1 LIKFTKVKILWN
13 NLFRFSEP
21 EKVLSAVFKSSFINF
36 FARIFGYLKN
46 FIIAILLGFSYQTD
60 GFFMAIS
67 LIGIFLIFVDVF
79 DSIGVPNLVKAKL
92 RSQED
97 FNRLS
102 GLLFTFTTILAFLG
116 SILAFTFIPLI
127 LKIPIGFKEN
137 AISYTKVSYVFLI
150 PYLFFSF
157 YFHHFGAIL
166 RSQRLFTPY
175 FIGEFLCSFF
185 SFLFILIGL
194 YLYRDYKVLP
204 ISLSLAQAL
213 ATFYMFYV
221 GREHIKFNFFLD
233 NDTKLILK
241 QFFYLI
247 GVYGVFHLY
256 LLVDKAFASLLGEK
270 NVSALH
276 YGLMLAMAP
285 KNIVKFEHIAITS
298 LSEVKGSLE
307 KLNFYIKRLMLLGL
321 IFSLLLFI
329 FSELFVALFFGH
341 GAFTKI
347 DISLTSK
354 ATRFYALSISFA
366 FLWPVFYRVFQIKNR
381 LKPIFFVA
389 IGGVIANF
397 IANYI
402 FVIVLSLDIAGVC
415 FGTFFAYGI
424 LCSLS
429 YYFLKK
435 GS

>member
-1 LIKFTKVKILWN
+1 MIKFTKVKILWN

-36 FARIFGYLKN
+36 FARAFGYLKN
-46 FIIAILLGFSYQTD
+46 FVIAILLGFSYQTD

-67 LIGIFLIFVDVF
+67 LIGIFLIFVNVF
-79 DSIGVPNLVKAKL
+79 DSIGVPNLVKARL
-92 RSQED
+92 RSQDD
-97 FNRLS
+97 FNKLA
-102 GLLFTFTTILAFLG
+102 GLLFTFTTILAFLI
-116 SILAFTFIPLI
+116 SILALAFMPLI
-127 LKIPIGFKEN
+127 LKIPIGFKES

-175 FIGEFLCSFF
+175 FIGEFLFSFF

-194 YLYRDYKVLP
+194 YLYRDYRILP

-213 ATFYMFYV
+213 ATFYMLFV
-221 GREHIKFNFFLD
+221 GREHIKFDFFLD
-233 NDTKLILK
+233 NETKLMLK

-247 GVYGVFHLY
+247 GVYGVFRLY
-256 LLVDKAFASLLGEK
+256 SLVDKAFASLLGEK
-270 NVSALH
+270 SVSALH
-276 YGLMLAMAP
+276 YGLMLTMAP

-298 LSEVKGSLE
+298 LSEVKGSLG

-321 IFSLLLFI
+321 VFSLLLFT

-341 GAFTKI
+341 GAFTGT
-347 DISLTSK
+347 DIFLTSK
-354 ATRFYALSISFA
+354 ATKFYALSIPFS
-366 FLWPVFYRVFQIKNR
+366 FLWPIFYRVFQIKNK

-389 IGGVIANF
+389 IGGVIVNF
-397 IANYI
+397 IVNYI
-402 FVIVLSLDIAGVC
+402 FVIILNLDITGVC
-415 FGTFFAYGI
+415 LGTFFAYGV
-424 LCSLS
+424 LCGLS

-435 GS
+435 GE

>member
-36 FARIFGYLKN
+36 FARAFGYLKN
-46 FIIAILLGFSYQTD
+46 FVIAILLGFSYQTD

-67 LIGIFLIFVDVF
+67 LIGIFLIFVNVF
-79 DSIGVPNLVKAKL
+79 DSIGVPNLVKARL
-92 RSQED
+92 RSQDD
-97 FNRLS
+97 FNKLA
-102 GLLFTFTTILAFLG
+102 GLLFTFTTILAFLI
-116 SILAFTFIPLI
+116 SILALAFMPLI
-127 LKIPIGFKEN
+127 LKIPIGFKES

-175 FIGEFLCSFF
+175 FIGEFLFSFF

-194 YLYRDYKVLP
+194 YLYRDYRILP

-213 ATFYMFYV
+213 ATFYMLFV
-221 GREHIKFNFFLD
+221 GREHIKFDFFLD
-233 NDTKLILK
+233 NETKLMLK

-247 GVYGVFHLY
+247 GVYGVFRLY
-256 LLVDKAFASLLGEK
+256 SLVDKAFASLLGEK
-270 NVSALH
+270 SVSALH
-276 YGLMLAMAP
+276 YGLMLTMAP

-298 LSEVKGSLE
+298 LSEVKGSLG

-321 IFSLLLFI
+321 VFSLLLFT

-341 GAFTKI
+341 GAFTGT
-347 DISLTSK
+347 DIFLTSK
-354 ATRFYALSISFA
+354 ATKFYALSIPFS
-366 FLWPVFYRVFQIKNR
+366 FLWPIFYRVFQIKNK

-389 IGGVIANF
+389 IGGVIVNF
-397 IANYI
+397 IVNYI
-402 FVIVLSLDIAGVC
+402 FVIILNLDITGVC
-415 FGTFFAYGI
+415 LGTFFAYGV
-424 LCSLS
+424 LCGLS

-435 GS
+435 GE